1 MFECIAVYYNIV
13 IIVLKT
19 LCPSNS
25 KSGRGESIFS
35 LRTYACKLL
44 TIPISPTTLNN
55 IILVLNKYVVN
66 KKHVNMPRMCDI
78 QNEVNRV

>member
-1 MFECIAVYYNIV
+1 MPRP
-13 IIVLKT
+13 T

-25 KSGRGESIFS
+25 KSGCDESKFL

-44 TIPISPTTLNN
+44 ATIPISPTTLF
-55 IILVLNKYVVN
+55 VLNKYMYMVN
-66 KKHVNMPRMCDI
+66 EKHVNVPRMCDV